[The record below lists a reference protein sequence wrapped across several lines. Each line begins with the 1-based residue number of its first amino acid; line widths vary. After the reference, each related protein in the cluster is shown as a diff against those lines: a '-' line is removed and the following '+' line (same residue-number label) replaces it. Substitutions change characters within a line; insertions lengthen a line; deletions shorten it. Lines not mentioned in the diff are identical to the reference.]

1 MLSFYH
7 LVNIIYLIVVGD
19 TLHLFTR
26 NNLHV
31 VVSTGKKTVVSDG
44 KTQMIV
50 QQETPDLP
58 KVPLF

>member
-31 VVSTGKKTVVSDG
+31 VVSTGMKTVVSDG